1 MITKIN
7 KEACLKILA
16 DNYIGHLA
24 YVYKNSPFVVPIT
37 YYFNSKNKSLIGYT
51 GEGHKTTALKENNAV
66 ALEVE
71 DIESIDNWSTV
82 LVQGTY
88 EELEG
93 PDAKFQLHKFTNG
106 VKEIIAKKEH
116 KEYQFIPQFSDKTH
130 PEAPPIVYRINIEE
144 ITGKT
149 RRYS

>member
-51 GEGHKTTALKENNAV
+51 GEGHKTTALRENNSV

-82 LVQGTY
+82 LVHGTY

-93 PDAKFQLHKFTNG
+93 SDAKFLLHKFAIG

-116 KEYQFIPQFSDKTH
+116 KEYEFIPQFSDKTH
-130 PEAPPIVYRINIEE
+130 PEAQPIVYRINIEE

-149 RRYS
+149 RKYS